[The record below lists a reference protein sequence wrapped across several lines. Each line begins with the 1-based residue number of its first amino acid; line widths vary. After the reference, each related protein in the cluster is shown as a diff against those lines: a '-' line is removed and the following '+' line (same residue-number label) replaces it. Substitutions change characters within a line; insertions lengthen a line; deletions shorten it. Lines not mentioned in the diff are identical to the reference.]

1 MVGKGSKR
9 SWKRR
14 EGKSG
19 ARARGRMRRKGRARK
34 GRRGEWGE
42 NSKSGVRASYFNIL
56 SALRGITHTTSGRP
70 IFETDHKRRSAASF
84 LGKRNE
90 RTEYARTLHKKSRLD
105 RKRTDLLVK
114 NYARSRRRICSRRD
128 VAREKWQ
135 KLIKRRT
142 IGSARIFKAIAF
154 R

>member
-1 MVGKGSKR
+1 MMAKKKWKEIWKKEIYKVGGPRGLDGDNTSGRVVGKGSKR
-9 SWKRR
+9 SWKRQ

-105 RKRTDLLVK
+105 RKCTDLLVK
-114 NYARSRRRICSRRD
+114 NYARSRR
-128 VAREKWQ
+128 
-135 KLIKRRT
+135 
-142 IGSARIFKAIAF
+142 
-154 R
+154 